1 MMQAKSFA
9 ISPQL
14 SGVLDFVR
22 WLAALLVVIGHVRLL
37 WCTEYANVH
46 DKSPWVKIFYFVTGF
61 GSEAVMVFFV
71 LSGFLVGGGALRKW
85 YGGTYSGRDYFISR
99 FSRIYTVL
107 LPALVC
113 GGLLDW
119 IGLQYFNATGIYTNS
134 PAYRTP
140 LLNFHIAGN
149 LDWATFLAN
158 LANLQGILA
167 SHFGSN
173 GPLWSLAY
181 EWWYYC
187 LFGLMLEAAGKKS
200 ADPVLWLLASG
211 ALLAL
216 TVLPAKLL
224 LYMLVW
230 GTGAWAATLDPQRL
244 KLSPFAA
251 CVLFVSLLAGSR
263 LFHILL
269 DGYTDHLPG
278 SMVIRFVPN
287 LLLAAGFSLLII
299 SLRGKTCTGIR
310 SFALHKFMAD
320 FSYTIYLMHVPLLLL
335 ITAILSSN
343 YGVPFSVEPTFKVLL
358 FLAVL
363 ILLIYLALY
372 LFSLLTEKFTPNVKG
387 CLAGLFA
394 PNRLKINPWSN

>member
-1 MMQAKSFA
+1 MPTKNLPV
-9 ISPQL
+9 SPEL
-14 SGVLDFVR
+14 SAFLDLVR
-22 WLAALLVVIGHVRLL
+22 WLAALLVVSGHVRYL
-37 WCTEYANVH
+37 WCADYANVQN
-46 DKSPWVKIFYFVTGF
+46 KSLPIKIFYFATGF

-85 YGGTYSGRDYFISR
+85 YSGTYSSRDYFISR

-107 LPALVC
+107 FPALVC

-119 IGLQYFNATGIYTNS
+119 IGLRYFNGTGIYTNS
-134 PAYRTP
+134 PAYHTP
-140 LLNFHIAGN
+140 LLNFYIASN

-187 LFGLMLEAAGKKS
+187 LFGLILEAAGKKS
-200 ADPVLWLLASG
+200 TDPAFWLLASG
-211 ALLAL
+211 TLLASAA
-216 TVLPAKLL
+216 LPAKLL

-230 GTGAWAATLDPQRL
+230 GTGAWAATLDPKRL

-269 DGYTDHLPG
+269 DGYTDRLPG
-278 SMVIRFVPN
+278 SMVIRFMPN

-299 SLRGKTCTGIR
+299 SLRGKTFTGIR
-310 SFALHKFMAD
+310 SFAFHKFMAD
-320 FSYTIYLMHVPLLLL
+320 FSYTVYLMHVPLLVL

-358 FLAVL
+358 LLAVL
-363 ILLIYLALY
+363 ILLIYVALY
-372 LFSLLTEKFTPNVKG
+372 LFSLLTERFTPNVKD

-394 PNRLKINPWSN
+394 PNRLKINSGSN